1 MRNVNVNR
9 EEIEESLK
17 RSKNGKFSVKRAASA
32 LLAGLII
39 SGSAIG
45 LSGCNTKDNQ
55 SKYPDYVPG
64 YSSVSAVKDNTD
76 DSFVILDV
84 GNHSRQRKI
93 SEIKKGNEK
102 DISLGLVIS
111 TDADSEV
118 AIYDDVEYVRSL
130 INNYDVNFPVYLN
143 IEGIIN
149 NKSLNNEMKGKLI
162 SDFLGKCS
170 ANHIFV
176 GVYGSDSTLCTASK
190 YFDFKDYDAFVVMDS
205 DSIKYTGA
213 CTVFQTT
220 DGEIFS
226 KEDLSKTIQEN
237 GLNEADALVNDK
249 RSFVK
254 GSDELLQLSLEC
266 GLSYD
271 ELLEYN
277 GLKEKDLEEG
287 CEVKIPSRVGA
298 SVKTL
303 TDDSLDD
310 EMIMGC
316 DISYCQG
323 NVDWNKAK
331 ENFDFVIVRVSQG
344 ISLDESFTSHIENA
358 NKNGV
363 AAGIYCFNNYNA
375 KSCENLERFV
385 ELEKNQADFVV
396 SSLQNHKIDYPVY
409 LDIERWREN
418 EFGVSWNELLPKDY
432 TVSMINTWCSKIDNA
447 GYIPGLYFSE
457 DCYNYLTSVC
467 DSIKNSASKSEEE
480 AKFVDNF
487 EKTRKWLAGGEQYGN
502 TSYDISEVKEPSED
516 RKREFNDV
524 DVFQVT
530 STATNSGAGNWHG
543 HVDVNF
549 SSTDYSKASTGDGDA
564 VENVDIKEFD
574 KKEEIQGKLVG
585 MLPTAGVFLSGA
597 ALGTYLDRRH
607 LKKERQRRE
616 ERRARREARDNDQ
629 RRGSY

>member
-1 MRNVNVNR
+1 MRNVNVNS
-9 EEIEESLK
+9 EKIEESLK
-17 RSKNGKFSVKRAASA
+17 RSRNGNFSVKRVASA

-45 LSGCNTKDNQ
+45 LSGCNTKDKQ

-64 YSSVSAVKDNTD
+64 YSSVDAVKDNTD

-102 DISLGLVIS
+102 DISLGVVIS
-111 TDADSEV
+111 TDADSEA

-130 INNYDVNFPVYLN
+130 INNYDINFPVYLN
-143 IEGIIN
+143 IESIVN

-176 GVYGSDSTLCTASK
+176 GVYGTDSTLCMASK

-205 DSIKYTGA
+205 DSIKYSGA
-213 CTVFQTT
+213 CTVFKTK

-237 GLNEADALVNDK
+237 TLNDAGSLVNDK
-249 RSFVK
+249 KSFVK

-298 SVKTL
+298 SVKIL
-303 TDDSLDD
+303 DEASLDD
-310 EMIMGC
+310 NMIMGC
-316 DISYCQG
+316 DISYCQD
-323 NVDWNKAK
+323 NVDWDKAK

-344 ISLDESFTSHIENA
+344 NSLDERFTSHIENA
-358 NKNGV
+358 NKHGV
-363 AAGIYCFNNYNA
+363 AAGVYCFNNYNA
-375 KSCENLERFV
+375 KSCDNLERFV

-396 SSLQNHKIDYPVY
+396 NSLQNHKIDYPVY
-409 LDIERWREN
+409 LDIERCRNN
-418 EFGVSWNELLPKDY
+418 EYGVSWNELLPRDY
-432 TVSMINTWCSKIDNA
+432 TVSMINTWCSKIDSA

-467 DSIKNSASKSEEE
+467 DSIKSSASKSEEE

-487 EKTRKWLAGGEQYGN
+487 EKTRKWLAGGEQYGT

-549 SSTDYSKASTGDGDA
+549 SSTDYSKNTTSEN
-564 VENVDIKEFD
+564 VEPVDIKDFD
-574 KKEEIQGKLVG
+574 KGKEIQGKLVG

-597 ALGTYLDRRH
+597 ALGTYFDRRH
-607 LKKERQRRE
+607 LKKEREKRE
-616 ERRARREARDNDQ
+616 ERRARREARDNGQ
-629 RRGSY
+629 KHGGY